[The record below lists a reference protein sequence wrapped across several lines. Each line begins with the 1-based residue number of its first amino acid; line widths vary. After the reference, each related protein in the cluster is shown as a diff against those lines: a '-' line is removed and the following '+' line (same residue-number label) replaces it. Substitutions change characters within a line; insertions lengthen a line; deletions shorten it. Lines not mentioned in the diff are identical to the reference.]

1 MSRSEEIAEFV
12 EDSGGIASAA
22 QIAKAGFLPGS
33 ISYALESGAID
44 KLTRGVYCL
53 PEVFDDEFAA
63 ISYRWS
69 KCVLSHGSALY
80 LAGLSDRVPA
90 AIDVTVPRGYNPRGL
105 TREYPDTKIHR
116 LPNMSRALSR
126 DKFGQTPC
134 FSGPGLIIWP
144 ASLPRWTCLDRRAS
158 SQSNIRG
165 FAGRAAAASDRRG
178 SPPRALYV
186 AGVAS
191 QFVATAGG
199 VTFGLKSLPAGVPR
213 EQRPRE

>member
-90 AIDVTVPRGYNPRGL
+90 AIDVTVPHGYNPRGL
-105 TREYPDTKIHR
+105 TQEYPDTKIHR
-116 LPNMSRALSR
+116 LSPELYELGIVKAKSPGGGTVKAYCAERAIA
-126 DKFGQTPC
+126 D
-134 FSGPGLIIWP
+134 LI
-144 ASLPRWTCLDRRAS
+144 S
-158 SQSNIRG
+158 
-165 FAGRAAAASDRRG
+165 
-178 SPPRALYV
+178 
-186 AGVAS
+186 
-191 QFVATAGG
+191 
-199 VTFGLKSLPAGVPR
+199 
-213 EQRPRE
+213 

>member
-105 TREYPDTKIHR
+105 TQEYPDTKIHSLSPELYELGIVKAKSPGGGTVKVYCAER
-116 LPNMSRALSR
+116 RSR
-126 DKFGQTPC
+126 PH
-134 FSGPGLIIWP
+134 
-144 ASLPRWTCLDRRAS
+144 
-158 SQSNIRG
+158 
-165 FAGRAAAASDRRG
+165 FAESFRRG
-178 SPPRALYV
+178 GPPA
-186 AGVAS
+186 
-191 QFVATAGG
+191 
-199 VTFGLKSLPAGVPR
+199 
-213 EQRPRE
+213 RPRRGRGLFQKERRRPA

>member
-80 LAGLSDRVPA
+80 LAGLSDRFPPQSMSPSHTATTRVALPKN
-90 AIDVTVPRGYNPRGL
+90 IPIRKSTVS
-105 TREYPDTKIHR
+105 
-116 LPNMSRALSR
+116 LPSS
-126 DKFGQTPC
+126 T
-134 FSGPGLIIWP
+134 SS
-144 ASLPRWTCLDRRAS
+144 ASLR
-158 SQSNIRG
+158 QS
-165 FAGRAAAASDRRG
+165 
-178 SPPRALYV
+178 PQE
-186 AGVAS
+186 GV
-191 QFVATAGG
+191 
-199 VTFGLKSLPAGVPR
+199 L
-213 EQRPRE
+213 

>member
-90 AIDVTVPRGYNPRGL
+90 AIDVTRVA
-105 TREYPDTKIHR
+105 
-116 LPNMSRALSR
+116 LPKNIPIRKSTVSLPSS
-126 DKFGQTPC
+126 T
-134 FSGPGLIIWP
+134 SS
-144 ASLPRWTCLDRRAS
+144 ASLR
-158 SQSNIRG
+158 QS
-165 FAGRAAAASDRRG
+165 
-178 SPPRALYV
+178 PQE
-186 AGVAS
+186 GV
-191 QFVATAGG
+191 
-199 VTFGLKSLPAGVPR
+199 L
-213 EQRPRE
+213 

>member
-63 ISYRWS
+63 ISYRWG

-80 LAGLSDRVPA
+80 LAGLSDRFPPQSMSPSHA
-90 AIDVTVPRGYNPRGL
+90 ATNPRGL
-105 TREYPDTKIHR
+105 TQEYPDTKIHC
-116 LPNMSRALSR
+116 LSPELYELGIV
-126 DKFGQTPC
+126 K
-134 FSGPGLIIWP
+134 
-144 ASLPRWTCLDRRAS
+144 AK
-158 SQSNIRG
+158 
-165 FAGRAAAASDRRG
+165 
-178 SPPRALYV
+178 SP
-186 AGVAS
+186 
-191 QFVATAGG
+191 GG
-199 VTFGLKSLPAGVPR
+199 VP
-213 EQRPRE
+213 

>member
-116 LPNMSRALSR
+116 LPPELYELGIVKAKSPGGGPQLVR
-126 DKFGQTPC
+126 D
-134 FSGPGLIIWP
+134 
-144 ASLPRWTCLDRRAS
+144 A
-158 SQSNIRG
+158 
-165 FAGRAAAASDRRG
+165 
-178 SPPRALYV
+178 V
-186 AGVAS
+186 AGYFKRKGADLPKLARMCS
-191 QFVATAGG
+191 ALG
-199 VTFGLKSLPAGVPR
+199 VEKEFRMYLEVLT
-213 EQRPRE
+213 

>member
-1 MSRSEEIAEFV
+1 MGRSEEIAEFV

-80 LAGLSDRVPA
+80 LAGLSDKVPA
-90 AIDVTVPRGYNPRGL
+90 AIDVTVPRGYIPIRRF
-105 TREYPDTKIHR
+105 TVS
-116 LPNMSRALSR
+116 LPSS
-126 DKFGQTPC
+126 T
-134 FSGPGLIIWP
+134 SS
-144 ASLPRWTCLDRRAS
+144 ASLR
-158 SQSNIRG
+158 QSPQEG
-165 FAGRAAAASDRRG
+165 
-178 SPPRALYV
+178 AL
-186 AGVAS
+186 
-191 QFVATAGG
+191 
-199 VTFGLKSLPAGVPR
+199 
-213 EQRPRE
+213 

>member
-105 TREYPDTKIHR
+105 TQEYPDTKIHR
-116 LPNMSRALSR
+116 LSPELYELGIVKAKSPGGGTVKAYCAERASATRSRVISKGKA
-126 DKFGQTPC
+126 P
-134 FSGPGLIIWP
+134 
-144 ASLPRWTCLDRRAS
+144 TCLSSHGCAARSAS
-158 SQSNIRG
+158 R
-165 FAGRAAAASDRRG
+165 
-178 SPPRALYV
+178 
-186 AGVAS
+186 
-191 QFVATAGG
+191 
-199 VTFGLKSLPAGVPR
+199 KSSGCIWRCSHDEKRCKPQG
-213 EQRPRE
+213 QN

>member
-90 AIDVTVPRGYNPRGL
+90 AIDVTVPHGYNPRGL
-105 TREYPDTKIHR
+105 TQEYPDTKIHR
-116 LPNMSRALSR
+116 LSPELYELGIVKAKSPGEGTVKAYCAERAIADRREFPKERTPSSSATRSRVISKGKA
-126 DKFGQTPC
+126 P
-134 FSGPGLIIWP
+134 
-144 ASLPRWTCLDRRAS
+144 TCLSSHGCATRSAS
-158 SQSNIRG
+158 R
-165 FAGRAAAASDRRG
+165 
-178 SPPRALYV
+178 
-186 AGVAS
+186 
-191 QFVATAGG
+191 
-199 VTFGLKSLPAGVPR
+199 KSSGCIWRCSHDEERCKPQG
-213 EQRPRE
+213 QN